1 MKIETKIKN
10 LIRNSGPISISQYM
24 EICLWDSENGYYTSN
39 EVLGEKGDFITSPEI
54 SQTFGELIGLWA
66 LSFHQQFI
74 NRDSL
79 CITELGSGRGTLLR
93 DAIRSIYR
101 VTNKQIDLDITIL
114 EKSQKLIA
122 LQKESLQNN
131 NVRWISDIKKLS
143 SAPQIIIANEFF
155 DALPINQYVRGN
167 EGWHEKRIAIK
178 NGKLCFTLDN
188 KIWVPSDSI
197 FSNFKK
203 GDTLEYSE
211 HGVSIFSNICNHLIK
226 YDGVLLVIDYGNISG
241 VGDTLQAVNGHEIVS
256 VLEKPGHSDL
266 SSHVNFKLLKEI
278 ASKKNLYVSPL
289 IDQQRFLLELGIKER
304 LKSLTKN
311 VRSPKAEKVA
321 SEIKRLIDPDK
332 MGTLFKVIAITKNKK
347 HLEGLNQHA

>member
-10 LIRNSGPISISQYM
+10 LIRNSGPISISRYM
-24 EICLWDSENGYYTSN
+24 EICLWDTENGYYTSN

-66 LSFHQQFI
+66 LSFHQRFI
-74 NRDSL
+74 NRDNL
-79 CITELGSGRGTLLR
+79 YITELGSGRGTLLR

-114 EKSQKLIA
+114 EKSQKLIT
-122 LQKESLQNN
+122 LQKESLRNN
-131 NVRWISDIKKLS
+131 NVRWISDIKKLG

-155 DALPINQYVRGN
+155 DALPINQYVKGS
-167 EGWHEKRIAIK
+167 EGWHEKKIAIK
-178 NGKLCFTLDN
+178 NSKLCFTLAN

-241 VGDTLQAVNGHEIVS
+241 VGDTLQAVNGHEIMS
-256 VLEKPGHSDL
+256 VLEKPGQSDL

-311 VRSPKAEKVA
+311 VCSPKAEKVA

-347 HLEGLNQHA
+347 YLEGLN